1 MNGLEGVKNEKQV
14 FYNSIKG
21 VITELNDGEK
31 FCNITLSVGHERKRM
46 VNLVL
51 KKEHFDW
58 VLKNFV
64 IGDKVSAT
72 FYITSRN
79 KMGKWYTMASI
90 IDLKKSEPN
99 AEPTT
104 PDYTW

>member
-1 MNGLEGVKNEKQV
+1 
-14 FYNSIKG
+14 
-21 VITELNDGEK
+21 
-31 FCNITLSVGHERKRM
+31 
-46 VNLVL
+46 
-51 KKEHFDW
+51 

-79 KMGKWYTMASI
+79 KMGKWFTMASI